1 MKPFTT
7 LAIVVFTVV
16 AIAQLLRVLLGWE
29 VRVGEVVIPFW
40 ASALACLVA
49 ATLAVML
56 WREKRAWVLSQQPAA
71 RAHR

>member
-7 LAIVVFTVV
+7 VATVVFALV

-29 VRVGEVVIPFW
+29 LKVGEVLIPFW
-40 ASALACLVA
+40 ASGLACLVA

-56 WREKRAWVLSQQPAA
+56 WRESGRK
-71 RAHR
+71 